1 MKVSFH
7 ILSKGNKRYH
17 CVIFPKSPFY
27 EMSKAF
33 RVNDFYT
40 IKGEVIKSDNE
51 DDILFSVYELKLL
64 RSQETFLSELR
75 S

>member
-1 MKVSFH
+1 
-7 ILSKGNKRYH
+7 
-17 CVIFPKSPFY
+17 
-27 EMSKAF
+27 MSKAF

-40 IKGEVIKSDNE
+40 IKAEVIKSDNE